1 MNRRDFIQPTSML
14 PAAAAVSVLPQFAL
28 SAFAAAAKW
37 RGFEVT
43 AKVEVLKPEGTPRV
57 WLPLPL
63 VADTDYQ
70 KNLGSTW
77 SIEGG
82 TATTALDGNYG
93 AEFITAEW
101 PASVKAPVV
110 SVTSRFATMDRAVDL
125 SKPVKIAKP
134 ERA

>member
-1 MNRRDFIQPTSML
+1 MNRRDFIKTAAL
-14 PAAAAVSVLPQFAL
+14 VPAAAAVSVLPQFSL

-37 RGFEVT
+37 RVFEVT
-43 AKVEVLKPEGTPRV
+43 TKVEVLKPEGTTRA

-82 TATTALDGNYG
+82 TAATATDGKYG
-93 AEFITAEW
+93 AEFIAAEW
-101 PASVKAPVV
+101 RQGRLHRAGLHPLHDDVFSLGKNE
-110 SVTSRFATMDRAVDL
+110 SR
-125 SKPVKIAKP
+125 
-134 ERA
+134 EENHH

>member
-1 MNRRDFIQPTSML
+1 MNRRDFIKTTSVL
-14 PAAAAVSVLPQFAL
+14 PAAAAVSVLPQFAP

-37 RGFEVT
+37 RVFEVT
-43 AKVEVLKPEGTPRV
+43 TKVEVLKPEGTTRV

-77 SIEGG
+77 SIEAG
-82 TATTALDGNYG
+82 TAVTAVDGNYG

-110 SVTSRFATMDRAVDL
+110 SVTSRFAITDRAVDL
-125 SKPVKIAKP
+125 S
-134 ERA
+134 

>member
-1 MNRRDFIQPTSML
+1 MNRRDFIKTTSLL
-14 PAAAAVSVLPQFAL
+14 PAAAAVAVLPQFSL

-37 RGFEVT
+37 RVFEVT
-43 AKVEVLKPEGTPRV
+43 TKVEVLKPEGTTRV

-82 TATTALDGNYG
+82 TAVTGMDGKYG
-93 AEFITAEW
+93 AEFIAAE
-101 PASVKAPVV
+101 
-110 SVTSRFATMDRAVDL
+110 
-125 SKPVKIAKP
+125 
-134 ERA
+134 